1 LEVKHTIIPLR
12 QAASFPKLFLDYLD
26 KKVSLKPFYT
36 DFPDIEGFKNTI
48 SKRTFK
54 NREVL
59 VEALKSQYSGLKA
72 SPDFDVLLSDNT
84 FTVTTGH
91 QLNIFTGPLYV
102 IYKIVSTINL
112 AQKLKTSFP
121 DYNFV
126 PVYWMATEDH
136 DFEEISYFNLFGQ
149 KHVWETEQKGGV
161 GRMDPSGL
169 LKIIEGLRDKPEIFE
184 KAYAENSTLGAA
196 VRQYMHQ
203 LFGPQGLVCIDGD
216 DRLLKGL
223 FSQAMQNDLF
233 EHAAESAVLK
243 TSSDLEHLGY
253 KTQIHCRSINFFYL
267 ENNLRERIEIQG
279 DKFVVL
285 NTDLSFSKDELLEII
300 EKTPEKLS
308 PNVVLRPLYQ
318 ETILPNLAYLGGP
331 SEIGYWLQL
340 KSIFD
345 DSHLSFP
352 ILLPRNLAL
361 AINEGTLKRMNKL
374 GVKAEDLFLDEVGLK
389 RNFVEKNSE
398 HSLSLAKEIAGIE
411 SLFDEIAIKAIEVD
425 ATLKA
430 AIESEKVKN
439 STALG
444 HLEKRIKKAEE
455 KKFETSLNQLQG
467 LKDKLFP
474 GGGLQERSEN
484 FLNFYLNDQEFI
496 NKVSSAFD
504 PLDFNFNI
512 IFV

>member
-1 LEVKHTIIPLR
+1 MQVEHTKIPLS
-12 QAASFPKLFLDYLD
+12 QAASFPKLFIDYLD
-26 KKVSLKPFYT
+26 KKDSLKPFYT
-36 DFPDIEGFKNTI
+36 DFPDIEGFKNSI
-48 SKRTFK
+48 SNRTFE

-59 VEALKSQYSGLKA
+59 VQALKNQYNGLQN
-72 SPDFDVLLSDNT
+72 SPDFDILLNDKT

-112 AQKLKTSFP
+112 AKKLKASFP

-169 LKIIEGLRDKPEIFE
+169 LKIIEGLRDRPEVFE
-184 KAYAENSTLGAA
+184 KAYSENATLGAA
-196 VRQYMHQ
+196 VRQYMHE
-203 LFGPQGLVCIDGD
+203 LFGSQGLFCIDGD

-233 EHAAESAVLK
+233 EHTAESAVVK
-243 TSSDLEHLGY
+243 ISSDLEHLGY
-253 KTQIHCRSINFFYL
+253 KTQIHARNINFFYL
-267 ENNLRERIEIQG
+267 ENNLRERIEIHG
-279 DKFVVL
+279 DKFTVL
-285 NTDLSFSKDELLEII
+285 NTDISFSKEELLEII

-331 SEIGYWLQL
+331 SEVSYWLQL
-340 KSIFD
+340 KGIFD
-345 DSHLSFP
+345 DSLLPFP

-361 AINEGTLKRMNKL
+361 AINEGTLKRMDKL
-374 GVKAEDLFLDEVGLK
+374 GVKAVDLFLDEVSLK

-398 HSLSLAKEIAGIE
+398 HSLSLEKEIAAIE
-411 SLFDEIAIKAIEVD
+411 SLFDDIAQKAIEVD

-430 AIESEKVKN
+430 VIESEKVKN

-484 FLNFYLNDQEFI
+484 FLNFYLNDPEFI
-496 NKVSSAFD
+496 QKISSVFD

-512 IFV
+512 INV